1 MSKIQTL
8 KSASSTRIDT
18 GLAPEL
24 YSASRGLGESLM
36 CPANAQL
43 IQNDIYGRPASQ
55 NTLPMKLDASCAQGS
70 FYPADRIMAIENQ
83 ARPYIPIAAAGMR
96 GAGDLM
102 GVGRDLN
109 PVNLYGDG
117 RSGSFVRQYST
128 PNNAPFEQVSRRV
141 PMVFNRREQP
151 STLSMDSQQ
160 SAFYR
165 G

>member
-8 KSASSTRIDT
+8 KSANSVRVDT

-24 YSASRGLGESLM
+24 WSASRTLGESLM

-70 FYPADRIMAIENQ
+70 FYPADRIMAVENQ

-109 PVNLYGDG
+109 PVDLYGSG

-128 PNNAPFEQVSRRV
+128 PNNAPWDLASRRV
-141 PMVFNRREQP
+141 PMVYANRTQP
-151 STLSMDSQQ
+151 STLSHDAQI

>member
-8 KSASSTRIDT
+8 KSASAVRVDT

-24 YSASRGLGESLM
+24 YSASRTLGESLM
-36 CPANAQL
+36 CPASAQL

-83 ARPYIPIAAAGMR
+83 ARPYIPLAAAGMR
-96 GAGDLM
+96 GAGDLL
-102 GVGRDLN
+102 GLGRDLS

-117 RSGSFVRQYST
+117 RSGAFVRQYPT
-128 PNNAPFEQVSRRV
+128 ANGAPWDLASRRT
-141 PMVFNRREQP
+141 PMVFANRTQP
-151 STLSMDSQQ
+151 STLSHDAQI